1 MVHCTVS
8 LHIHHQYQSAVLFR
22 QRVFMQVLEVLHHA
36 LHRGSVSAE
45 HQPEDSLQVVGV
57 LQAHITTQMR
67 LHVRGIS
74 FKVAAAT
81 TTYDALP
88 GCRWLELESV

>member
-36 LHRGSVSAE
+36 LHRGSISTE

-57 LQAHITTQMR
+57 LQDHIRTHAFACQ
-67 LHVRGIS
+67 GDI
-74 FKVAAAT
+74 F
-81 TTYDALP
+81 
-88 GCRWLELESV
+88 